1 MWEYTADNVLN
12 KPKKFQL
19 TFIVIIFLHP
29 KEAATRVR
37 APIIS
42 GLRMFSKIIVMG
54 KCSALVLEIRSVS
67 ISCLSKIAGNENKMI

>member
-1 MWEYTADNVLN
+1 MYLINQ
-12 KPKKFQL
+12 KKIQL
-19 TFIVIIFLHP
+19 TFIVMIFLHP

-54 KCSALVLEIRSVS
+54 KCSAALVLEISSVS
-67 ISCLSKIAGNENKMI
+67 ISCLSKIATNDIK

>member
-1 MWEYTADNVLN
+1 MYVLN

-19 TFIVIIFLHP
+19 TFIVMVFLHP
-29 KEAATRVR
+29 KETATLVR

-54 KCSALVLEIRSVS
+54 KCSVVFLDINSVS
-67 ISCLSKIAGNENKMI
+67 ISCLSKIAGNENKMF

>member
-1 MWEYTADNVLN
+1 M
-12 KPKKFQL
+12 
-19 TFIVIIFLHP
+19 IFLHP

>member
-1 MWEYTADNVLN
+1 M
-12 KPKKFQL
+12 
-19 TFIVIIFLHP
+19 IFLHP

-54 KCSALVLEIRSVS
+54 KCSAFVLEINSVS
-67 ISCLSKIAGNENKMI
+67 ISCLSKIAGNENKMIFNYFGWKTIIPIILVINTLLL